1 MRGRQIVVAP
11 DSCYGSFVA
20 APDDA
25 IERGRGVLGRPLI
38 FGEVLFD
45 HFPDGAEALGG
56 APVNVAWHLQGF
68 GLHPVLISR
77 VGDDEQGRRVID
89 AMSRWGMDLSAL
101 QIDDLHPT
109 GQVRVSLRDGQP
121 AFDIVADQAYDFING
136 EQACSAI
143 ATVDAGL
150 FYHGTLA
157 LRQSCSRDA
166 YSRLAKLPGLQRCVD
181 VNLRPPWTPL
191 ETVHE
196 VLEGASWVKVND
208 LELEELTDCSPER
221 LSDGARDLKARYG
234 LQQLIVTQGAAGALL
249 CVGDSIRQGA
259 PVPVTD
265 LKDTVGAG
273 DAFSSVALLGL
284 SLGWGHAETLSRAL
298 EFASL
303 VCGIRG
309 ATISDSS
316 IYQQCLERWRRGV

>member
-1 MRGRQIVVAP
+1 MP
-11 DSCYGSFVA
+11 
-20 APDDA
+20 
-25 IERGRGVLGRPLI
+25 GRPLI

-45 HFPDGAEALGG
+45 HFPDGTEALGG

-68 GLHPVLISR
+68 GLRPVLVSR

-89 AMSRWGMDLSAL
+89 KMSGWGMDLTAL
-101 QIDDLHPT
+101 QIDDRHST

-121 AFDIVADQAYDFING
+121 EFDIVADQAYDFIDG
-136 EQACSAI
+136 EMARAAVASVGAR
-143 ATVDAGL
+143 L

-157 LRQSCSRDA
+157 LRNDCSRNA
-166 YSRLAKLPGLQRCVD
+166 FSCLSALPELKRCVD

-191 ETVHE
+191 ETVRE
-196 VLEGASWVKVND
+196 VLGGASWVKVND
-208 LELEELTDCSPER
+208 LELQEITGCAPES
-221 LSDGARDLKARYG
+221 LSEGAHALKARYG
-234 LQQLIVTQGAAGALL
+234 LDQLIVTRGEAGASLY
-249 CVGDSIRQGA
+249 VGDTVRHGA

-284 SLGWGHAETLSRAL
+284 ALEWKHSDTLDRAL

-309 ATISDSS
+309 ATISDPVV
-316 IYQQCLERWRRGV
+316 YRRCLERWGT